1 MQAWLS
7 PAELDAVWTSLV
19 VGGRATLF
27 ALPFAVACAYA
38 LSRGRFF
45 GRGALDA
52 IAHAPMVL
60 PPVVV
65 GYGLL
70 LLFGVQG
77 PLGGLLDKLFGVRLA
92 FTSAGASLAAGVCAF
107 PLMVRAVRLS
117 LDAVDDGLET
127 AARSLGAGP
136 FDRAFTLVLPLAA
149 PGILSAAVVGFAA
162 ALGEFGAV
170 ITFAANIP
178 GVTQT
183 LPLAIYAALQA
194 PGGEATAGKLALIS
208 FAIAVVGLA
217 ASEALWR
224 RTRVWIG
231 R

>member
-27 ALPFAVACAYA
+27 ALPLATACAYA

-60 PPVVV
+60 PPVV

-77 PLGGLLDKLFGVRLA
+77 RSAALLDKAFGVRLA
-92 FTSAGASLAAGVCAF
+92 FTSAAPRWPPALCAF
-107 PLMVRAVRLS
+107 PLMVRSVRLS
-117 LDAVDDGLET
+117 LDAVDDGPGDGRPQLGGRGLGS
-127 AARSLGAGP
+127 RSSP
-136 FDRAFTLVLPLAA
+136 SRCRWPRRASCRP
-149 PGILSAAVVGFAA
+149 PWSAS
-162 ALGEFGAV
+162 
-170 ITFAANIP
+170 P
-178 GVTQT
+178 RR
-183 LPLAIYAALQA
+183 
-194 PGGEATAGKLALIS
+194 S
-208 FAIAVVGLA
+208 
-217 ASEALWR
+217 ASS
-224 RTRVWIG
+224 G